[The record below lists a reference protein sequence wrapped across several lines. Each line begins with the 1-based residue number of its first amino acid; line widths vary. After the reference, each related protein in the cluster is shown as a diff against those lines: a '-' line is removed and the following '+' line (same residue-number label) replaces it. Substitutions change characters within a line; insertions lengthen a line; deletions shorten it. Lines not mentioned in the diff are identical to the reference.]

1 MADLFGVRIAAASIA
16 RISRSCTARL
26 QDFVVAARDGIAAAA
41 GKHMDETGFRTTG
54 VAMSRLGGTS
64 PLSTRSGAIP

>member
-16 RISRSCTARL
+16 RISRCTARL

-54 VAMSRLGGTS
+54 VATSRLGGRS
-64 PLSTRSGAIP
+64 PVSTRSGAIP